1 MNFLSSSTGGTVWSD
16 FGGPVWAVFP
26 ARPKNFIPNF
36 VLSPNPAR
44 DKVTLS
50 WFEVALVDKGIL
62 DLTVYNVMGQLVLT
76 KKINTEVKWMD
87 LDISELTPS
96 VYTLQ
101 LEQKGSPLYTTKF
114 VVH

>member
-1 MNFLSSSTGGTVWSD
+1 
-16 FGGPVWAVFP
+16 
-26 ARPKNFIPNF
+26 
-36 VLSPNPAR
+36 
-44 DKVTLS
+44 
-50 WFEVALVDKGIL
+50 
-62 DLTVYNVMGQLVLT
+62 LTVYNVMGQLVLT